1 MTISK
6 ENLSHWTWH
15 VSHVS
20 RVLGNIACTS
30 INNFGCTWMAS
41 VLTLSD
47 DKESVD
53 YEVEYAFWLD
63 MSDKGEITA
72 SIRDGFRDD
81 DKFYQL
87 VGYCHHHDIPLK
99 FI

>member
-1 MTISK
+1 MTISN
-6 ENLSHWTWH
+6 ENQSEWSWH
-15 VSHVS
+15 VSRVS

-63 MSDKGEITA
+63 MSDKGKITA

-87 VGYCHHHDIPLK
+87 VGYCHHHDIPLE